1 MSNMFQFLN
10 YNLYTKANTVE
21 IMNPQHASV
30 DDISSTATKPTNR
43 TKCNNM
49 IKPKKLLVV
58 EDNKPNSFFLQHL
71 LERRGHYCE
80 VASNGLIALNMM
92 KATLSNF
99 NTEDLHLR
107 GYDVVL
113 MNLVM
118 PVMNGLDSTKAIR
131 QLGYKGPIIGLT
143 TLCFYEDLDLF
154 IKAGLSAILVKPLN
168 MDKVYSIINSE
179 HILTNTS
186 NEN

>member
-1 MSNMFQFLN
+1 MTLN
-10 YNLYTKANTVE
+10 Y
-21 IMNPQHASV
+21 
-30 DDISSTATKPTNR
+30 D
-43 TKCNNM
+43 
-49 IKPKKLLVV
+49 KKLLVV
-58 EDNKPNSFFLQHL
+58 EDNKSSQKFLHIL

-131 QLGYKGPIIGLT
+131 QLVYKGPIIGLT
-143 TLCFYEDLDLF
+143 SLCSLEDQDSFL
-154 IKAGLSAILVKPLN
+154 KAGASAILVKPLN
-168 MDKVYSIINSE
+168 MDKVYTIVDSDIVLNS
-179 HILTNTS
+179 S
-186 NEN
+186 NYV

>member
-1 MSNMFQFLN
+1 
-10 YNLYTKANTVE
+10 
-21 IMNPQHASV
+21 MNPQHASV

-143 TLCFYEDLDLF
+143 SLCSLEDQDSFL
-154 IKAGLSAILVKPLN
+154 KAGASSILVKPLN
-168 MDKVYSIINSE
+168 MDKVYTIVDSDIVLNS
-179 HILTNTS
+179 S
-186 NEN
+186 NYV

>member
-1 MSNMFQFLN
+1 MMNHNNSDSAVAVLLLSIPESPRFIHGLSSVSSVQGLSN
-10 YNLYTKANTVE
+10 
-21 IMNPQHASV
+21 
-30 DDISSTATKPTNR
+30 
-43 TKCNNM
+43 
-49 IKPKKLLVV
+49 KPKKLLVV
-58 EDNKPNSFFLQHL
+58 EDNKSSQKFLHIL

-118 PVMNGLDSTKAIR
+118 PVMNGLDSTKGIR

-179 HILTNTS
+179 HTLTNTS
-186 NEN
+186 NGN